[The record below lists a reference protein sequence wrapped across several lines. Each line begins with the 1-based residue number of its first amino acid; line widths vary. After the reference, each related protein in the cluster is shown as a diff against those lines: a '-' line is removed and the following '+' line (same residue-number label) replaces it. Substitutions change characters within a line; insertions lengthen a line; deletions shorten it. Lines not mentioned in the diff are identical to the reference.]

1 MFTQYCGR
9 CAAAWALIGKGTA
22 WALLLSALL
31 GTGILS
37 ARADGGPESLQR
49 ADLSGIAQIVQK
61 EIRAGRIPGA
71 VVLVG
76 NEGRIVYRKAFGY
89 AVPGPEKIPMT
100 VGTLFDLASLTK
112 VVATTTA
119 VMQLVEQG
127 KLALDVP
134 AARYWPAFGEN
145 GKGAITVRELLTHYS
160 GLAPDLNLET
170 PWSGYQGALRAII
183 AEKPVAAPGTRYVYS
198 DINFEALGEIVQR
211 VSGEPL
217 DVYCAKHIFGPL
229 GMGKTTFHPPAWERY
244 RIAPTEYL
252 DGKLRW
258 GEVHDPTAYRMGGVS
273 GHAGLFSTA
282 GDLAVFAQALL
293 DGGSYHGV
301 RILDRPIVERM
312 TIPQSPPGKVR
323 LRGLG
328 WDLAAPFAPNREDL
342 LPVGAYDHTGFTGTL
357 LWIDPVSGTYV
368 IILTNRVYPFGKGNA
383 GPLREAVI
391 NLVSSHL
398 APLTDA
404 EVVSSRPLL
413 GRYYAGLNEAYA
425 AGKVQVGVDVLEAER
440 FAPLKGLRV
449 GLITNQTGVDAHGNR
464 TVDLLSRAPG
474 VRLVAIF
481 SPEHGLYGDLDE
493 KVASGMEPSLG
504 LPVYSLYGNVR
515 RPTGEMLQGIDALV
529 FDVQDAGARFYTY
542 ITTMAYAMQAAA
554 KYGIPF
560 YILDRPDPISANVVQ
575 GPILDTDLES
585 FTGYFPLPVRYGMT
599 VGELA
604 EMFNA
609 EDHLG
614 ANLHV
619 IRMRGYQ
626 RRDWYDDTGLRWV
639 APSPNLRTLA
649 ETALYPGVGLVEGA
663 NVSVGRG
670 TDTPFELVGAP
681 WIDAGQLAQYL
692 NDRDIPGVRFVP
704 AAFTPRSSRYRGRLC
719 HGVRVALTD
728 RQALDAPALGVEI
741 ASALTRLYPEK
752 FQTRRILGMVGARW
766 VVAAIQRGE
775 DPRLI
780 AARWRRAVQDFEG
793 LRRRY
798 LLY

>member
-1 MFTQYCGR
+1 MI
-9 CAAAWALIGKGTA
+9 WKETA
-22 WALLLSALL
+22 WALVLSALL
-31 GTGILS
+31 CMGILPAQAGS
-37 ARADGGPESLQR
+37 DPERLHQG
-49 ADLSGIAQIVQK
+49 DLSGIAQIVQK
-61 EIRAGRIPGA
+61 EIQAGRIPGA

-89 AVPGPEKIPMT
+89 AALGPEKIPMT

-127 KLALDVP
+127 KLELDAPV
-134 AARYWPAFGEN
+134 AKYWPAFGEN
-145 GKGAITVRELLTHYS
+145 GKDAITVRELLTHYS
-160 GLAPDLNLET
+160 GLPPDLNVET
-170 PWSGYQGALRAII
+170 PWRGYDAALRLII
-183 AEKPVAAPGTRYVYS
+183 AQRPVTAPGTRYVYS
-198 DINFEALGEIVQR
+198 DINFEALGEIVHR

-217 DVYCAKHIFGPL
+217 DVYCAEHIFGPL
-229 GMGKTTFHPPAWERY
+229 GMRETTFRPPSWEQY

-282 GDLAVFAQALL
+282 SDLAVFAQTLL

-301 RILDRPIVERM
+301 RILDRRSVERM

-328 WDLAAPFAPNREDL
+328 WDLAAPFAPNRDDL

-357 LWIDPVSGTYV
+357 LWIDPLSRTYV

-383 GPLREAVI
+383 GPLRKAVI
-391 NLVSSHL
+391 SLVSSRL
-398 APLTDA
+398 GPLTDA
-404 EVVSSRPLL
+404 EVAASRPRL
-413 GRYYAGLNEAYA
+413 GRYYALVNRPYG
-425 AGKVQVGVDVLEAER
+425 AGTVQAGVDVLEAER
-440 FAPLKGLRV
+440 FTPLKGLRV
-449 GLITNQTGVDAHGNR
+449 GLITNQTGVDANGNR

-481 SPEHGLYGDLDE
+481 SPEHGLDGDLDE

-504 LPVYSLYGNVR
+504 LPVYSLYGNVK

-542 ITTMAYAMQAAA
+542 ITTMAYAMEAAA
-554 KYGIPF
+554 KHGIPF
-560 YILDRPDPISANVVQ
+560 YVLDRPDPIGANVVQ
-575 GPILDTDLES
+575 GPVLDADLES

-599 VGELA
+599 IGELA

-609 EDHLG
+609 QNGIG
-614 ANLHV
+614 AKLHV
-619 IRMRGYQ
+619 IRMRGYK
-626 RRDWYDDTGLRWV
+626 RRDWYDETGLRWV
-639 APSPNLRTLA
+639 GPSPNLRTLTEA
-649 ETALYPGVGLVEGA
+649 SLYPGVGLVEGA

-670 TDTPFELVGAP
+670 TDAPFGLVGAP
-681 WIDAGQLAQYL
+681 WIKAKGFARYL
-692 NDRDIPGVRFVP
+692 NERDIPGVRFVP
-704 AAFTPRSSRYRGRLC
+704 VTFTPSASRYQGRLC
-719 HGVRVALTD
+719 HGVRVVLTD
-728 RQALDAPALGVEI
+728 RYVLDTPALGVEI

-752 FQTRRILGMVGARW
+752 FQTRNILGMVGAGW
-766 VVAAIQRGE
+766 VLEAIQRGE

-780 AARWRRAVQDFEG
+780 VAQWRGSLQDFER
-793 LRRRY
+793 LRSRY